1 MLFLA
6 SLVSEQRRTPS
17 VEFLLV
23 SDLLQTFFGSVDVDN
38 TIGAIIV
45 HARGGKRN
53 GLLYKTKRYRNK
65 TRL

>member
-17 VEFLLV
+17 VELMLV

-45 HARGGKRN
+45 HARGCKRN
-53 GLLYKTKRYRNK
+53 RLL
-65 TRL
+65 